1 MTDKHDPKTPQGLVT
16 STKLDMLKY
25 EIFSLVSGDELT
37 PEGVEMLARQA
48 RLRFD
53 ENMIWS
59 IGAAGLKRIHR
70 DARGPLASLF
80 DEFRTRG
87 GVLIVVVG
95 VADGFVGSALQ
106 MCAFNAGN
114 VPLKVV
120 KDANEAS
127 AIVKRARADQ
137 QKT

>member
-1 MTDKHDPKTPQGLVT
+1 MTTKRDATPPALVT
-16 STKLDMLKY
+16 STQLDLLKY

-37 PEGVEMLARQA
+37 AAGVAVLASQA
-48 RLRFD
+48 RLRFN

-70 DARGPLASLF
+70 DARAPLASLF
-80 DEFRTRG
+80 NEFRERG
-87 GVLIVVVG
+87 GILIVVVG

-106 MCAFNAGN
+106 MCAYNAGN

-127 AIVKRARADQ
+127 AIVK
-137 QKT
+137 KTRDERPKI